1 MDKIVFFNIACME
14 RYQGIAEDKAMHGG
28 RYVEER
34 GYGAEIFNFQPFED
48 KMYGFVEAGWNP
60 LKCINIARL
69 GAPGS
74 APAISGILVI
84 WVAKQSYGKKTL
96 VVGWYKD
103 ATVYRERQKPPVGSN
118 RKEPSG
124 GDAPYFAEADK
135 ENCLLIPPKMRDFE
149 ILRASGRKGAGG
161 VGQSNIW
168 YAEDNYGAQI
178 KPKVLEYITKW
189 ERQRQLAV
197 RPE

>member
-1 MDKIVFFNIACME
+1 ME

-34 GYGAEIFNFQPFED
+34 GYGGEIFNFQPFGD

-69 GAPGS
+69 GAPRS

-103 ATVYRERQKPPVGSN
+103 ATVYKERQKPPVGSN
-118 RKEPSG
+118 RKEPEG
-124 GDAPYFAEADK
+124 EM
-135 ENCLLIPPKMRDFE
+135 LR
-149 ILRASGRKGAGG
+149 ILRP
-161 VGQSNIW
+161 
-168 YAEDNYGAQI
+168 QI
-178 KPKVLEYITKW
+178 KRIACLS
-189 ERQRQLAV
+189 QRTCETLKF
-197 RPE
+197 